1 MTDNRTLRIG
11 ITGDSNIGLFCVA
24 TDRFCLVP
32 RTVTEKQSS
41 DIEKVL
47 GVGVHMI
54 SVGYTSF
61 IGIFLAGNSNGIV
74 ASSLIEDGERKKLES
89 DLGVNVS
96 VLESRFNTAGNL
108 IAANDKGAVISPL
121 FNAKQKKSIEECLG
135 VEALAAPI
143 AGSLVTGSACLV
155 NNKGAL
161 LHRDANEKEAAAVES
176 ALKIRAAAGTLGI
189 GSPWVGAGGVCNSN
203 GMVVGRSTTIHEIVR
218 ADEALGFV

>member
-11 ITGDSNIGLFCVA
+11 ITGDNNIGLFCIA
-24 TDRFCLVP
+24 TDKFCLVP
-32 RTVTEKQSS
+32 RIVTEKQLS
-41 DIEKVL
+41 DIENVL
-47 GVGVHMI
+47 GVGVHKA

-61 IGIFLAGNSNGIV
+61 IGIFLAGNSNGII
-74 ASSLIEDGERKKLES
+74 ASSMIEDDERKKLES
-89 DLGVNVS
+89 ELGVNVS

-143 AGSLVTGSACLV
+143 AGSLVAGSACLV

-161 LHRDANEKEAAAVES
+161 LHRDANEKEVAAVES
-176 ALKIRAAAGTLGI
+176 ALKIKIATGTLGI
-189 GSPWVGAGGVCNSN
+189 GSPWVGAVGVCNSN